1 MHSYPLVDSFVN
13 KEIIKARERN
23 DEGQWQ
29 KVIEEVMGKIA
40 LLCDSVYINHKP
52 RRIYSNRHLQSWLR
66 TVSVSTTCLL
76 LTPTLTLTLFPV
88 SATWNQSTTMFMWGE
103 RKQAGVWDDQIKCM
117 TNDSIKGRRTYIPK
131 IYTAAKTLHFHTQRL
146 CSNLPFHPPFLHVHL
161 CFSRFQVCQYC
172 CAMLQLRRR
181 EKIKGSEMK
190 N

>member
-76 LTPTLTLTLFPV
+76 LTPTLTFTLFPV

-117 TNDSIKGRRTYIPK
+117 TNDSIKGRTYIPK
-131 IYTAAKTLHFHTQRL
+131 IYTAAIETTFSHPATLKQSTF
-146 CSNLPFHPPFLHVHL
+146 PPMYIYVFPG
-161 CFSRFQVCQYC
+161 SRFASITVLC
-172 CAMLQLRRR
+172 C
-181 EKIKGSEMK
+181 S
-190 N
+190 

>member
-76 LTPTLTLTLFPV
+76 LTPTLTFTLFPV

-117 TNDSIKGRRTYIPK
+117 TNDSIKGGLIFPKYIQQQLKLYIFTPSDSEA
-131 IYTAAKTLHFHTQRL
+131 IYLST
-146 CSNLPFHPPFLHVHL
+146 HVHL
-161 CFSRFQVCQYC
+161 CFSRFQVCQYY

-181 EKIKGSEMK
+181 EKIKGGEMK

>member
-76 LTPTLTLTLFPV
+76 LTPTLTFTLFPV
-88 SATWNQSTTMFMWGE
+88 SATWNQSTAMFMWGE

-131 IYTAAKTLHFHTQRL
+131 IYTAAIETLHFHTQRL
-146 CSNLPFHPPFLHVHL
+146 WSNLPFHPCTFM
-161 CFSRFQVCQYC
+161 FFQVAGLPVLLCY
-172 CAMLQLRRR
+172 AAVKK
-181 EKIKGSEMK
+181 EGE